1 MYHPQQ
7 NYNSTRLQ
15 TVKYSLFGPFIN
27 PRGRIT
33 LRTPGLYLQTV
44 QCVNRCVLLSIS
56 SPCNMQQYSH
66 FINIAQQ
73 MPNGLTESSAITA
86 KWRFKSL
93 STPPHTHTA
102 IALNH
107 VLVEWGQVSARL
119 LISIYCFAVHE
130 SVSSSST
137 AAQSNRR
144 PGEQVGIWWWT
155 RQRKEPNEL

>member
-1 MYHPQQ
+1 MADRRIYITKKNTIVLCSDFLCFTIYTLMYHPQQ

-66 FINIAQQ
+66 FINMAQQ

-93 STPPHTHTA
+93 STPPPHTHS
-102 IALNH
+102 H
-107 VLVEWGQVSARL
+107 S
-119 LISIYCFAVHE
+119 SKSCFSRVR
-130 SVSSSST
+130 S
-137 AAQSNRR
+137 
-144 PGEQVGIWWWT
+144 G
-155 RQRKEPNEL
+155 QRKVAHFHILLRSA

>member
-1 MYHPQQ
+1 MADRRIYITKKNTIVLCSDFLCFTIYTLMYHPQQ

-93 STPPHTHTA
+93 STPPHTHT
-102 IALNH
+102 
-107 VLVEWGQVSARL
+107 Q
-119 LISIYCFAVHE
+119 
-130 SVSSSST
+130 
-137 AAQSNRR
+137 
-144 PGEQVGIWWWT
+144 P
-155 RQRKEPNEL
+155 